1 MAYNKPWHSY
11 EDMVVKL
18 QERGLS
24 ITDEDKAITYLSRIG
39 YYRLSGY
46 WYTFRQLSGPCC
58 PLEKPKG
65 NKKGGTRRITLEE
78 FKPGAKFED
87 AIYLY
92 VFDKKLR
99 LLVLDALERIEIAF
113 RVEVAHL
120 LGKRNAFAY
129 LDKEQFFPK
138 FSQQINPKTG
148 LTDHHDWVSKQ
159 AGLINRSREKFIEHN
174 KKKHGLPLPI
184 WIACEVWDFG
194 ALSLLYSGMKEQDQD
209 IIASKFGMSNGRV
222 LAKWLRSL
230 NYLRN
235 VCAHHSRLWNRNI
248 IDQPNLPASTEV
260 PWVSHFEGKGSDRLR
275 ARPFMLFCIVK
286 HLMDNINPNSTWWM
300 RLTDLMINEFPDMTH
315 IGLDLNSM
323 GVVER
328 WQSLFSTTETADDK
342 Q

>member
-1 MAYNKPWHSY
+1 MAYDKPWSSC
-11 EDMVVKL
+11 EEMIVKL
-18 QERGLS
+18 RDRGLT
-24 ITDEDKAITYLSRIG
+24 ITDEDKALSYLSRIG

-46 WYTFRQLSGPCC
+46 WYTFRDLSGICC

-65 NKKGGTRRITLEE
+65 KK
-78 FKPGAKFED
+78 KDGAQKISLDSFTDGATFEN
-87 AIYLY
+87 AVKLY

-113 RVEVAHL
+113 RVEIAHL
-120 LGKRNAFAY
+120 LGEREAFAY
-129 LDKEQFFPK
+129 LDKEQFYPA
-138 FSQQINPKTG
+138 FSKDINPKTG
-148 LTDHHDWVSKQ
+148 LTDHHDWMTKQ

-194 ALSLLYSGMKEQDQD
+194 ALSLLFNGMKEDDQD
-209 IIASKFGMSNGRV
+209 KIAIKFGLTNGRI

-248 IDQPNLPASTEV
+248 IDQPKLPSNTEV
-260 PWVSHFEGKGSDRLR
+260 PWVVHFEGKDRLR
-275 ARPFMLFCIVK
+275 ARPFMLFCIIK
-286 HLMDNINPNSTWWM
+286 HLMDCINPSSTWWG
-300 RLTDLMINEFPDMTH
+300 RLNYLMTNEFPDMDN

-323 GVVER
+323 GVIEG
-328 WQSLFSTTETADDK
+328 WQTLFNSAEE
-342 Q
+342 